1 MEKTKRHLLGFYLF
15 LNLLNGE
22 KMRRLNVVLA
32 AFLLSISAVSC
43 AQEELAN
50 TQSDSTNTNTQ
61 INEVKVAEVAKVAE
75 VVKESK
81 LAGPVQTIQMT
92 IVKLNQLATVANYT
106 PQFVSALVETEVA
119 PLFDFDHIANE
130 ILLVSRIQLGAEEKA
145 FFANKIKRNIVS
157 SLLSKLS
164 QTRSTS
170 FQFISAR
177 PIIGGSIAL
186 KLKVNGYYSYGMFL
200 DVIFHQAADNQW
212 KIADVVLNNDSLI
225 NYYQKMV
232 LIKLRRYGVYGMLGK
247 L

>member
-1 MEKTKRHLLGFYLF
+1 MKKNKRYLLRFYLF
-15 LNLLNGE
+15 LILLNGE
-22 KMRRLNVVLA
+22 KMRRLNVILV
-32 AFLLSISAVSC
+32 AFLLSLSVTSF
-43 AQEELAN
+43 AQEELVN
-50 TQSDSTNTNTQ
+50 TQSNNTVSNA
-61 INEVKVAEVAKVAE
+61 NANAKVEEVEEVANIVKQKKV
-75 VVKESK
+75 
-81 LAGPVQTIQMT
+81 AGPVQTIQRA
-92 IVKLNQLATVANYT
+92 IVKLNQLTTVANYT
-106 PQFVSALVETEVA
+106 PQLVGTLVETEVA

-130 ILLVSRIQLGAEEKA
+130 ILLVSSLQLGAEEKA
-145 FFANKIKRNIVS
+145 FFTNKIKHSIVS

-177 PIIGGSIAL
+177 PIIGGAIAL

-200 DVIFHQAADNQW
+200 DLIFHKAADKQW

>member
-1 MEKTKRHLLGFYLF
+1 
-15 LNLLNGE
+15 
-22 KMRRLNVVLA
+22 MRRLDAILV
-32 AFLLSISAVSC
+32 AFLLSLSVMSF
-43 AQEELAN
+43 AQEEFVN
-50 TQSDSTNTNTQ
+50 TQGNNTVVDTK
-61 INEVKVAEVAKVAE
+61 IDKVGVEKVAKIVKKEEV
-75 VVKESK
+75 
-81 LAGPVQTIQMT
+81 AGPVQTIQKA
-92 IVKLNQLATVANYT
+92 IVKLNQLTTVANYT
-106 PQFVSALVETEVA
+106 PQLVGTLVKTEVA

-130 ILLVSRIQLGAEEKA
+130 ILLVSSLQLGTEEKA
-145 FFANKIKRNIVS
+145 FFTNKIKHSIVS

-177 PIIGGSIAL
+177 PIIGGAIAL

-200 DVIFHQAADNQW
+200 DLIFHQAADKQW

-232 LIKLRRYGVYGMLGK
+232 LIKLRRYGVYGMLGR